1 VRLRIHHSLFAGFLG
16 VMGLLVLLI
25 VGLVGTGL
33 RRELISTYQAELR
46 REIALASWIVERTD
60 AQDADS
66 VARAVTDRI
75 GYRVSLIDTSGVVLG
90 DSYVAERRMGEVE
103 NHRARP
109 EVQGALN
116 RQGITFAERTSATVG
131 VPLLYGAR
139 LVRFRDEPVILR
151 VAAPLDTVE
160 GTVRGIQRTV
170 TLTGLAAIA
179 LALLVAYW
187 LSIVLARPLVVLA
200 ERARQVA
207 RGDLSTRAPRGPGV
221 AELTDLALA
230 FNRLAEELQTR
241 LTEIGRDRDEMGAL
255 IDTMAEGVVA
265 LSDDARVLRVNRTA
279 RAMLGLPE
287 EVPPFAPVGTLVRHQ
302 PLRELLEESVV
313 RALQTR
319 ELQLGDRYLL
329 AASRRMA
336 LGGAVTTFLDITET
350 RRLEQVRRDFV
361 ANASH
366 ELKTPLTSIR
376 GFAETLLEG
385 EPPEKLKNQFLTSIR
400 DNTLRLQRLVDDLLD
415 LSRLESG
422 AWSAGSEST
431 PVAEVAWE
439 AWQMFEESAAARG
452 IGFDVEGDEA
462 VTADRRGLVQV
473 FRNLMENSLRHTDE
487 GGHLHV
493 ALTRPVPGMVEVA
506 FSDDGEGIPT
516 RALPRIFERFY
527 RADSSRARD
536 IGGTGLGLA
545 IVRHLVGAMGGEVWA
560 ESTLGQGTTIRFT
573 LPGKAEEGGVRY
585 PFVTES

>member
-1 VRLRIHHSLFAGFLG
+1 
-16 VMGLLVLLI
+16 MGLLVLLI

-33 RRELISTYQAELR
+33 RRELLRTYEAELE
-46 REIALASWIVERTD
+46 RELALASWIVARTD

-66 VARAVTDRI
+66 VARAITDRI
-75 GYRVSLIDTSGVVLG
+75 GYRVSLIDTTGVVLG
-90 DSYVAERRMGEVE
+90 DSYVEARRMGQVE
-103 NHRARP
+103 NHRSRP
-109 EVQGALN
+109 EVQGALAGD
-116 RQGITFAERTSATVG
+116 RVTFAQRTSATVG

-139 LVRFRDEPVILR
+139 LVRFRDQPVILR

-187 LSIVLARPLVVLA
+187 LSVVLARPLVVLA
-200 ERARQVA
+200 ERARQLA
-207 RGDLSTRAPRGPGV
+207 KGDLSTRAPRGPGV

-230 FNRLAEELQTR
+230 FNRLAEELQAR
-241 LTEIGRDRDEMGAL
+241 LTELRRDRDEMGAL

-265 LSDDARVLRVNRTA
+265 LTEDARVLRVNRA
-279 RAMLGLPE
+279 AYALLGLPSGI
-287 EVPPFAPVGTLVRHQ
+287 PAFAPVGTLVRHQ
-302 PLRELLEESVV
+302 ALREILEESVV
-313 RALQTR
+313 RPVQSR
-319 ELQLGDRYLL
+319 EIELGDRVLF

-385 EPPEKLKNQFLTSIR
+385 DPPEELKIQFLTSIR
-400 DNTLRLQRLVDDLLD
+400 DNTLRLQRLVEDLLD

-422 AWSAGSEST
+422 GWTADREAAS
-431 PVAEVAWE
+431 VAEVAWE
-439 AWQMFEESAAARG
+439 AWRMFEEEATGREITFA
-452 IGFDVEGDEA
+452 VEGGAEA
-462 VTADRRGLVQV
+462 VADRRGLVQV
-473 FRNLMENSLRHTDE
+473 FRNLMENSLRHTAD
-487 GGHLHV
+487 GGHLFV
-493 ALTRPVPGMVEVA
+493 EVTEPAPGTVEVA

-545 IVRHLVGAMGGEVWA
+545 IVRHLVGAMGGEVRA
-560 ESTLGQGTTIRFT
+560 ESTLGEGTTIRFT
-573 LPGKAEEGGVRY
+573 LPRKAA
-585 PFVTES
+585 

>member
-1 VRLRIHHSLFAGFLG
+1 MRLRIHHSLFGGFLG

-25 VGLVGTGL
+25 LGLVGSGL
-33 RRELISTYQAELR
+33 RRELLQTYETELE

-66 VARAVTDRI
+66 VARVITDRI
-75 GYRVSLIDTSGVVLG
+75 GYRVSLIDTTGVVLG
-90 DSYVAERRMGEVE
+90 DSYVEARRVAQVE
-103 NHRARP
+103 NHRGRP
-109 EVQGALN
+109 EIQGALEG
-116 RQGITFAERTSATVG
+116 QSVTFAERTSATVG

-139 LVRFRDEPVILR
+139 LVRFRDQPVILR

-179 LALLVAYW
+179 LALLVAYG
-187 LSIVLARPLVVLA
+187 LSRLLARPLVVLA
-200 ERARQVA
+200 ERARQLA
-207 RGDLSTRAPRGPGV
+207 AGDFSARAPRGPGV
-221 AELTDLALA
+221 VELTDLAAA
-230 FNRLAEELQTR
+230 FNRLTEELQAR
-241 LTEIGRDRDEMGAL
+241 LKEMGRDRDEMGAL

-265 LSDDARVLRVNRTA
+265 LTDDARVLRVNRAA
-279 RAMLGLPE
+279 RALLDLPE
-287 EVPPFAPVGTLVRHQ
+287 DIPAFAPVGTLVRHQ
-302 PLRELLEESVV
+302 ALRELLEDSVV
-313 RALQTR
+313 HPLQSR
-319 ELQLGDRYLL
+319 EIQLGDRFLL

-336 LGGAVTTFLDITET
+336 LGGAVTTLLDVTET

-385 EPPEKLKNQFLTSIR
+385 DPPEALKSQFLAAIR
-400 DNTLRLQRLVDDLLD
+400 DNTLRLQRLVEDLLD

-422 AWSAGSEST
+422 GWSASREVTSL
-431 PVAEVAWE
+431 AEVAWE
-439 AWQMFEESAAARG
+439 VWRTFEETALGRG
-452 IGFDVEGDEA
+452 IEFVVEGDAE
-462 VTADRRGLVQV
+462 VVADRQGLVQV
-473 FRNLMENSLRHTDE
+473 FRNLMENGLRHTDD

-493 ALTRPVPGMVEVA
+493 RVTHPVPGLVEVA
-506 FSDDGEGIPT
+506 FSDDGEGIPS

-560 ESTLGQGTTIRFT
+560 ESTLGEGATIRFT
-573 LPGKAEEGGVRY
+573 LPERAA
-585 PFVTES
+585 

>member
-1 VRLRIHHSLFAGFLG
+1 VRLRIHHSLFGGFLG

-33 RRELISTYQAELR
+33 RRELLRTYETELE
-46 REIALASWIVERTD
+46 REIALASWIVASTD

-66 VARAVTDRI
+66 VARAITDRI
-75 GYRVSLIDTSGVVLG
+75 GYRVSLIDTAGIVLG
-90 DSYVAERRMGEVE
+90 DSYVEARRMGQVE
-103 NHRARP
+103 NHRGRP
-109 EVQGALN
+109 EVQGALAG
-116 RQGITFAERTSATVG
+116 RSITFAQRTSATVG

-139 LVRFRDEPVILR
+139 LVRFRNQPVILR

-187 LSIVLARPLVVLA
+187 LSVVLARPLVVLA
-200 ERARQVA
+200 ERARQLA
-207 RGDLSTRAPRGPGV
+207 NGDFSTRAPRGPGV
-221 AELTDLALA
+221 AELTDLATA
-230 FNRLAEELQTR
+230 FNRLTEELQAR
-241 LTEIGRDRDEMGAL
+241 LTEMGRDRDEMGAL

-265 LSDDARVLRVNRTA
+265 LTDDARVLRVNRA
-279 RAMLGLPE
+279 AHPLLGLPTE
-287 EVPPFAPVGTLVRHQ
+287 IPAYAPVGTLVRNQ
-302 PLRELLEESVV
+302 ELRELLEESVV
-313 RALQTR
+313 RPLQSR
-319 ELQLGDRYLL
+319 EIQLGDRVLL

-385 EPPEKLKNQFLTSIR
+385 DPPEKLKNQFLTSIR

-422 AWSAGSEST
+422 GWTAGREPTS
-431 PVAEVAWE
+431 VAELAWE
-439 AWQMFEESAAARG
+439 AWQMFEESALERDIA
-452 IGFDVEGDEA
+452 FTVEGDADA
-462 VTADRRGLVQV
+462 VADARGLVQV
-473 FRNLMENSLRHTDE
+473 FRNLMENGLRHTDE
-487 GGHLHV
+487 GGHLLV
-493 ALTRPVPGMVEVA
+493 GVTRPAPGVVEVA
-506 FSDDGEGIPT
+506 FSDDGEGIPS

-573 LPGKAEEGGVRY
+573 LPANEA
-585 PFVTES
+585 